1 MKKPFKLFDIHKNK
15 PLFALVFFLFQG
27 NFLCYAQNILS
38 GTIKDKQNAPI
49 PYANIWIKSSLNAV
63 VANENGKFEVITNP
77 SVPNDTLFASHLGFK
92 KSYLILPQKNPCE
105 IILENNYIQLSEISI
120 IALNEADLIRKIKA
134 KIPQNYPIV
143 GSINSVYFNYEVKN
157 DNLFLSYFDG
167 NLNLNAD
174 SYLKTGSLQAKLL
187 NFSINLNNFDKISD
201 FSYISPKTIASYAF
215 PLNLPFLQHETDYK
229 YHVAEFSSEGASFYK
244 IDFEPKNVLKKW
256 QYSGDFT
263 VNIKD
268 YAIVE
273 AKFSLVENIKNKN
286 TAVSVGFSTSKTIT
300 TSSLEEFFVSYK
312 PKNNRYY
319 NSFLKYNSAVSLYD
333 SKLNSNRNITIKSV
347 LMTNTFNDKP
357 TEEDKKAGKPFNLY
371 GLKTQNGD
379 KKQSKNRY
387 LGTDWEEKIKMIK
400 EANPELNE

>member
-1 MKKPFKLFDIHKNK
+1 MLFR
-15 PLFALVFFLFQG
+15 
-27 NFLCYAQNILS
+27 S
-38 GTIKDKQNAPI
+38 
-49 PYANIWIKSSLNAV
+49 
-63 VANENGKFEVITNP
+63 
-77 SVPNDTLFASHLGFK
+77 
-92 KSYLILPQKNPCE
+92 
-105 IILENNYIQLSEISI
+105 
-120 IALNEADLIRKIKA
+120 
-134 KIPQNYPIV
+134 
-143 GSINSVYFNYEVKN
+143 
-157 DNLFLSYFDG
+157 
-167 NLNLNAD
+167 
-174 SYLKTGSLQAKLL
+174 
-187 NFSINLNNFDKISD
+187 
-201 FSYISPKTIASYAF
+201 
-215 PLNLPFLQHETDYK
+215 
-229 YHVAEFSSEGASFYK
+229 SSEGASFYK

-263 VNIKD
+263 VNVKD

-300 TSSLEEFFVSYK
+300 TSSLEEFIVSYK

-387 LGTDWEEKIKMIK
+387 LGTDWEEKIKKIK
-400 EANPELNE
+400 EANPELND